1 MKSVSEIEKAIE
13 DNKKAIAELKK
24 QKRQVVRAEALKKQ
38 KELDKADLLLMRQI
52 KEEYG
57 IAKDETDF
65 SKIRIAIEKKA
76 EETVKA
82 KQTIREPVFGNSVN
96 V

>member
-38 KELDKADLLLMRQI
+38 KELDKDS
-52 KEEYG
+52 
-57 IAKDETDF
+57 D
-65 SKIRIAIEKKA
+65 
-76 EETVKA
+76 
-82 KQTIREPVFGNSVN
+82 
-96 V
+96 